1 MEPTLHDGS
10 VVLVD
15 KLGPRLGGV
24 HPEDV
29 VVFASPQDGR
39 DAIKRVVA
47 VGGQQVAIR
56 DAELY
61 VDGTLVRE
69 PQVDLSR
76 IDGLWFGPV
85 TVPERTV
92 FVLGDARAGRSTRA
106 STAPCHWIRS
116 SAGSRWSGDV
126 EQLVVRHLAPGR
138 RRRVVA
144 FSSRAGSAPGNVHS
158 SERGRRCVLGSDDV
172 VASPTR
178 ILIADD
184 HRTFAELF
192 ALGLERE
199 PDLEAVGHARTAA
212 EALQMA
218 DSLRPDL
225 VIMDVR
231 LGDGDGI
238 EVTAQLTQRYE
249 DLRVI
254 VLTGHPDP
262 VVVSR
267 AAKAGACGFLPKDG
281 ALDAMLHA
289 LRSARRGSLVL
300 PPEMVGLMAQAA
312 SAPAA
317 TTAAVPSLTASEL
330 QVLELLGQGLN
341 PRTIAH
347 RTGLSVDEC
356 RTLLRSV
363 MTKLGATSQLEAVVS
378 ANRYGLI
385 SLGAD

>member
-1 MEPTLHDGS
+1 M
-10 VVLVD
+10 
-15 KLGPRLGGV
+15 
-24 HPEDV
+24 
-29 VVFASPQDGR
+29 
-39 DAIKRVVA
+39 
-47 VGGQQVAIR
+47 
-56 DAELY
+56 
-61 VDGTLVRE
+61 
-69 PQVDLSR
+69 
-76 IDGLWFGPV
+76 
-85 TVPERTV
+85 
-92 FVLGDARAGRSTRA
+92 
-106 STAPCHWIRS
+106 
-116 SAGSRWSGDV
+116 
-126 EQLVVRHLAPGR
+126 
-138 RRRVVA
+138 
-144 FSSRAGSAPGNVHS
+144 
-158 SERGRRCVLGSDDV
+158 LGSDDV

-249 DLRVI
+249 DLCVI

-300 PPEMVGLMAQAA
+300 PPEMVDLMAQAA
-312 SAPAA
+312 SAPVA
-317 TTAAVPSLTASEL
+317 TTAAVPNLTASEL
-330 QVLELLGQGLN
+330 EVLELLGRGLN